1 LTLFDLSVFLE
12 KKRHSNKK
20 KRVGII
26 VGSTLIVVG
35 MIIVGLVSYI
45 WKKKL
50 KNPGKKF
57 ALIIIYS

>member
-1 LTLFDLSVFLE
+1 LTLFDLSVLLE

-26 VGSTLIVVG
+26 VGSTLLAVG

-45 WKKKL
+45 WKKML
-50 KNPGKKF
+50 KNPGKKYT
-57 ALIIIYS
+57 LIIIDS